1 VASARGYAV
10 AAYAVLLAACGGS
23 GSAPPPITYTANSGV
38 AQKGPLIQGSIV
50 TAQEL
55 DAALAPSG
63 KQYSYQVTSDLGTF
77 TPNSK
82 YGSQYI
88 GINATGYYFDEV
100 QNSVSGGTV
109 TLNGY
114 ADLGSRCGTQVEG
127 LEHRAVRSDQ
137 RTHPFHTVVGGSCSW
152 PLS

>member
-1 VASARGYAV
+1 MEHQTRVASARGYAV

-88 GINATGYYFDEV
+88 GINATGYYFDRFRTAFRAGPLRSTDTPTWGVVAALRSKVLSTEPSGAT
-100 QNSVSGGTV
+100 SVPTHF
-109 TLNGY
+109 TL
-114 ADLGSRCGTQVEG
+114 
-127 LEHRAVRSDQ
+127 
-137 RTHPFHTVVGGSCSW
+137 
-152 PLS
+152 